1 MFFGASMFTASR
13 VPDTGVRYI
22 CGFLPW
28 PKHVSLAERNTI
40 IAGGLGW
47 MLDSLDVTLYS
58 LVIAHLMSDFGMT
71 KAVAGGLNSLTLIAA
86 AIGGLVFGVIADRI
100 GRTRALM
107 ASILVYSLAS
117 GASGFSHTIVEL
129 AIFRFILGLGM
140 GGEWTTGAAL
150 VAETWAPSHRGK
162 ALGLVQSSWAIG
174 EILAVAVTAV
184 ILPRFG
190 WRAVFFAGVVP
201 GIVVFWIL
209 RYVPE
214 SSIWEKKKAGPRGWF
229 HLLARK
235 DIRKNGLI
243 ATTMNALTL
252 FGYWGLFT
260 WIPAYL
266 SLPVAQGGRGLGQ
279 MKTAGWLVAMSVGRF
294 FGFVLFGFLGDSW
307 GRRRSYV
314 GFLLTAAILV
324 PIYGLTRN
332 ATWLLILGPF
342 VAFFGSGYFSG
353 YAAIA
358 SEIFPTEIRATAMG
372 ISYNVGRIVSAAAPF
387 AIGILAAHFGLGPA
401 FVLQSATFL
410 LAAVLALSLPE
421 TRGKQLD

>member
-1 MFFGASMFTASR
+1 MSTPSR
-13 VPDTGVRYI
+13 AFNYGTRKVF
-22 CGFLPW
+22 GFLPW
-28 PKHVSLAERNTI
+28 PDQISIAERNTL

-47 MLDSLDVTLYS
+47 MLDSLDVTLYA

-86 AIGGLVFGVIADRI
+86 AMGGLLFGVIADRI

-107 ASILVYSLAS
+107 GSILVYSLAS
-117 GASGFSHTIVEL
+117 GASGLSHTVVEL

-150 VAETWAPSHRGK
+150 VAETWRPEHRGK

-174 EILAVAVTAV
+174 EILAVGVTAL

-214 SSIWEKKKAGPRGWF
+214 SNIWENKKRAPVGWAQ
-229 HLLARK
+229 LLKRK
-235 DIRKNGLI
+235 DIRRNGLI

-266 SLPVAQGGRGLGQ
+266 SLPVSQGGRGLGHMQ
-279 MKTAGWLVAMSVGRF
+279 TAGWLVAMSVGRF

-314 GFLLTAAILV
+314 GFLVTAAILV

-358 SEIFPTEIRATAMG
+358 SELFPTEIRATAMG
-372 ISYNVGRIVSAAAPF
+372 ISYNVGRIFSAAAPF
-387 AIGILAAHFGLGPA
+387 AIGMLAAHFGLGPA
-401 FVLQSATFL
+401 FLLQSATFL

-421 TRGKQLD
+421 TRGKQLE

>member
-1 MFFGASMFTASR
+1 MSTPSHALNSGTRKIF
-13 VPDTGVRYI
+13 
-22 CGFLPW
+22 GFLPW
-28 PKHVSLAERNTI
+28 PDQISIAERNTL

-47 MLDSLDVTLYS
+47 MLDSLDVTLYA
-58 LVIAHLMSDFGMT
+58 LVIAHLISDFGMT

-86 AIGGLVFGVIADRI
+86 AMGGLLFGVIADRI

-107 ASILVYSLAS
+107 GSILVYSLAS
-117 GASGFSHTIVEL
+117 GASGLSHTVVEL
-129 AIFRFILGLGM
+129 AVFRSILGLGL

-150 VAETWAPSHRGK
+150 VAETWRPEHRGK

-174 EILAVAVTAV
+174 EILAVAVTAL

-214 SSIWEKKKAGPRGWF
+214 SKVWEQKKSAPVGWAQ
-229 HLLARK
+229 LLKRK
-235 DIRKNGLI
+235 DIRRNGLI

-266 SLPVAQGGRGLGQ
+266 SLPVSQGGRGLGHMQ
-279 MKTAGWLVAMSVGRF
+279 TAGWLIAMSVGRF

-314 GFLLTAAILV
+314 GFLVTAAILV

-358 SEIFPTEIRATAMG
+358 SELFPTEIRATAMG
-372 ISYNVGRIVSAAAPF
+372 ISYNIGRIFSAAASF
-387 AIGILAAHFGLGPA
+387 AIGMLAARFGLGPA
-401 FVLQSATFL
+401 FLLQSGTFL

-421 TRGKQLD
+421 TRGKQLE